1 MSNCL
6 RLVDSLEN
14 AIAEVICELE
24 VFCARRKMEIRQFTT
39 RNISYKKER
48 TVGLDL
54 KPRVSLDI
62 ILHLIKRIT
71 LERSETYRSMEQEK
85 QYSLADVKL
94 RMIVMRKMGTAPL
107 ELLTPSG
114 ATELSYITRTRNLRP
129 EHNLLTIISQRST
142 SS

>member
-1 MSNCL
+1 MNLEFSVQDERWRLDNL
-6 RLVDSLEN
+6 RLGIYLTK
-14 AIAEVICELE
+14 
-24 VFCARRKMEIRQFTT
+24 RR
-39 RNISYKKER
+39 
-48 TVGLDL
+48 GLL
-54 KPRVSLDI
+54 GWILNPVCHW